1 MGDAATVNF
10 SFALCGRAYAA
21 DDPTQLDDAAS
32 THVTYTHGT
41 TYLNGTTVA
50 AGATGILDDSSLMV
64 DNTSADSSYLR
75 LDIGWLLDFCPD
87 DFRIEYSDGT
97 VSFVQKGNYL
107 YLYFPNGIGGDL
119 YADPGYFSIGVTL
132 GETIEEIRIPGSD
145 GYYVPG
151 TDDWVFPIHVV
162 EDDGG
167 YVRRDQHLRRYPGPQ
182 GLEYRRAAPPP
193 MRPSSCITPKMA
205 RSIRSPVCFRG
216 ITPPLLLRSEP
227 A

>member
-87 DFRIEYSDGT
+87 DFRIEYSDAVTHVAQRYGQ
-97 VSFVQKGNYL
+97 VGRDGRFADSSLAGGNCEDV
-107 YLYFPNGIGGDL
+107 P
-119 YADPGYFSIGVTL
+119 YASRGGYFLFYGRCRSLFLFRNGYLAGQFGECFGHCRCYLPFDGV
-132 GETIEEIRIPGSD
+132 GERVAPFAEGEG
-145 GYYVPG
+145 
-151 TDDWVFPIHVV
+151 DDCILSVGRDML
-162 EDDGG
+162 DDT
-167 YVRRDQHLRRYPGPQ
+167 R
-182 GLEYRRAAPPP
+182 
-193 MRPSSCITPKMA
+193 
-205 RSIRSPVCFRG
+205 
-216 ITPPLLLRSEP
+216 
-227 A
+227 